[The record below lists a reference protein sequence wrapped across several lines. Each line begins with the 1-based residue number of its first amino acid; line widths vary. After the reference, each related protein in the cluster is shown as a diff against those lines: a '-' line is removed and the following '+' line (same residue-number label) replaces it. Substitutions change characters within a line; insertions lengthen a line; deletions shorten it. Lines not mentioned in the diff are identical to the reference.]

1 MQLLFLLSLKYFA
14 KETIFI
20 QFILDLY
27 KLKPTSVELKT
38 GAFVALS
45 WPDTRIRNASSWYDV
60 PMKVIGI
67 CKKDGYYH
75 VGHAALLLIDYRNG
89 DVRYFDFGRYH
100 TPLGFG
106 RVRDI
111 QSDPELEIN
120 TKAIIEEGKIVNIE
134 DILHEL
140 DHNKST
146 HGDGKLVCSVTPNID
161 FDLAVASAK
170 SIQGREAVPY
180 GPFQPFGSNCSRF
193 VAAIYK
199 SGFTS
204 FSKKIRISNRY
215 LYFHSPTSNIIY
227 THSKGNVFI
236 IENGE
241 FRVEESMMNIF
252 LNKSK
257 FKESEDKKTVKT
269 QLPNNTRKLSGVGGD
284 TYFQIER
291 TQKSHLLKIRRYSEY
306 GDLEIDDIY
315 QLQTLGFDM
324 NKPYDLTYIS
334 NGINVKVIQNNK
346 IFVLRNVK
354 YLNQKPMQ
362 VTSIRKKLFG
372 RG

>member
-140 DHNKST
+140 DHNKS
-146 HGDGKLVCSVTPNID
+146 
-161 FDLAVASAK
+161 
-170 SIQGREAVPY
+170 
-180 GPFQPFGSNCSRF
+180 
-193 VAAIYK
+193 
-199 SGFTS
+199 
-204 FSKKIRISNRY
+204 
-215 LYFHSPTSNIIY
+215 
-227 THSKGNVFI
+227 
-236 IENGE
+236 
-241 FRVEESMMNIF
+241 
-252 LNKSK
+252 K